1 MRLRGIKFPN
11 ISEQDKLLNIPHI
24 SNTSNMV
31 TPVTGSGPT
40 STNTTHTTTYTH
52 PSYTNPSTTNT
63 MTTGMMDDRIIGLE
77 ELDELLYNINNN
89 NYTNEYINNIRNKL
103 IISINILSNKSTL
116 NNYQSQLLDK
126 ILKLNDSLLLLSNST
141 VTVTG
146 TTDTEGTEVTKDTHT
161 KGTSSMGTKSTSNMG
176 IGSFMSIGSD
186 EIGEMR
192 KTSSGGFV
200 GGPDTVT
207 GNTVM
212 DMENNMLELDEI
224 FNFINFNEK
233 NEQLIDED
241 DEDEEEEE
249 LINNFI
255 NLSTPKQIIST
266 SVTELG
272 PTESTNTTGTVVPG
286 SSFTEDIGTTGPS
299 TVTEGKG
306 PTGTDE
312 TPFEGGRDT
321 NTVTEDTTKD
331 EKKKNISE
339 LVSELDNLE
348 MDFGHMSMNNF

>member
-24 SNTSNMV
+24 SNTSN
-31 TPVTGSGPT
+31 TVTGTT
-40 STNTTHTTTYTH
+40 STNTTHTTYTH
-52 PSYTNPSTTNT
+52 PSTTYTQPSSTYINTN
-63 MTTGMMDDRIIGLE
+63 TGMMDDRIIGLE

-146 TTDTEGTEVTKDTHT
+146 TTGTEGTEVTKDTHT
-161 KGTSSMGTKSTSNMG
+161 KGTSNMGTKSTSNMG

-186 EIGEMR
+186 EIGEMS
-192 KTSSGGFV
+192 KTSSGGFG

-255 NLSTPKQIIST
+255 NLSTPKQIINT
-266 SVTELG
+266 SVTVTG
-272 PTESTNTTGTVVPG
+272 PTESTNTTGTVGPG
-286 SSFTEDIGTTGPS
+286 SFTEVSGTAGPS
-299 TVTEGKG
+299 TLMEDTAKG
-306 PTGTDE
+306 ATGTEE
-312 TPFEGGRDT
+312 TPFEGGHDT
-321 NTVTEDTTKD
+321 DTVTEDNTKD